1 MNSRKLL
8 NDLMV
13 KVGIP
18 PSLHIPTCIL
28 VDKLEKVPLADLKDE
43 VDKVGVDMK
52 QMEELVELLK
62 VRKHCIQMTH

>member
-1 MNSRKLL
+1 MA
-8 NDLMV
+8 

-28 VDKLEKVPLADLKDE
+28 VDKLEKVPLAELKGE
-43 VDKVGVDMK
+43 ANRIGVDMK

-62 VRKHCIQMTH
+62 VRD